1 MGIYIA
7 LLRGI
12 NIGGRNKI
20 LMKDLTDLFIDLS
33 FQNVIT
39 YIQSGNV
46 VFNSQNNSTNDLSI
60 IIKKGILDKFKLD
73 IPTLVIS
80 QKELVF
86 AATNNPFYNDKI
98 DSTRLHVTFL
108 NEQPNT
114 TLLTK
119 INEETYKT
127 KDLFEIINKCA
138 FINCEKK
145 YHQSKFS
152 NAFFEKKLNVDA
164 TTRNWRTVSKLLEL
178 TNR

>member
-1 MGIYIA
+1 MKTYIA

-20 LMKDLTDLFIDLS
+20 LMKDLKTLFIDLG
-33 FQNVIT
+33 FKNVIT

-46 VFNSQNNSTNDLSI
+46 IFHSSINSTNDLSI
-60 IIKKGILDKFKLD
+60 IIQKEIQNKFELD

-80 QKELVF
+80 KKGFIF

-119 INEETYKT
+119 INEETYQT
-127 KDLFEIINKCA
+127 KDVFEVIDKCA

-152 NAFFEKKLNVDA
+152 NAFFEKKLHVEA

-178 TNR
+178 ANE